1 MRELTGEKHGLIC
14 LYTRVRVRGGGVVNF
29 QKVRRRVRCNVSCKL

>member
-14 LYTRVRVRGGGVVNF
+14 LYTRVRVRGGGG
-29 QKVRRRVRCNVSCKL
+29 CKFSEGAAKGALQCFM